1 LHQHVCVRVAAMGM
15 RQEEL
20 ERRIDLLEVG
30 LRKNGGELSQRDQE
44 LVDAQMALKAQVRR
58 APIARLGMGLVSCV

>member
-1 LHQHVCVRVAAMGM
+1 MGAAAGGTSTCVRTAAVGT

-58 APIARLGMGLVSCV
+58 APIG